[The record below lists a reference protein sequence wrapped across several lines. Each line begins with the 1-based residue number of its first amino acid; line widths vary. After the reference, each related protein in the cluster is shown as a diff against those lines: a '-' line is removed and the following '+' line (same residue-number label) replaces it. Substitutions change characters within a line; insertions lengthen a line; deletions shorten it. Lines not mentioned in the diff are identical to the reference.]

1 MKKSNFFWVGY
12 SDLLTSLFF
21 IMLVLYAITLVILGE
36 KQSRLEVAK
45 RQVEEIK
52 RIEQAL
58 QQLDKKYF
66 QFDSNKRYRLKT
78 EVQFKG
84 GKHDI
89 TDIPLQKREELYK
102 AGKELYQRI
111 SEITETNRDIEYLL
125 IIEGNAARKLEGN
138 NWNWETHPDV
148 GYILSYKRALALY
161 NYWKSRGLDFR
172 SIGSQCEVIIAGS
185 GYFGSSRD
193 EKKEQNNKKFTIQIT
208 SKVGKLINLEE

>member
-58 QQLDKKYF
+58 QQLDTNYF
-66 QFDSNKRYRLKT
+66 QFEHNKRYRLKT
-78 EVQFKG
+78 DVQFNDNSA
-84 GKHDI
+84 DI
-89 TDIPLQKREELYK
+89 IDIPLEKREEIFK
-102 AGKELYQRI
+102 AGQELFRSI
-111 SEITETNRDIEYLL
+111 KKITQENKNIEYLL
-125 IIEGNAARKLEGN
+125 IIEGNSARSEINKNYVIMPDEG
-138 NWNWETHPDV
+138 
-148 GYILSYKRALALY
+148 YKLSYRRSLALF
-161 NYWKSRGLDFR
+161 NYWKRRGLDFR

-193 EKKEQNNKKFTIQIT
+193 EKKERNNKKFTIQIT